1 MTIFMIGY
9 GDMGPPIPTVF
20 LVIFIVI
27 GVMLVTISVDV
38 VGANIIHHI
47 HFMGRQM
54 GKARIVAE
62 KMVHMAQKISIS
74 KGLGLGVAQLG
85 AFARIGA
92 LMHFEQTNNA
102 AIDQK
107 SNQPIIHELKLTTED
122 VETNSCCSKSVMLAF
137 KPEIDDLDFVDKN
150 MEVITPIRTVLS
162 TNRLSWPSD

>member
-1 MTIFMIGY
+1 
-9 GDMGPPIPTVF
+9 
-20 LVIFIVI
+20 
-27 GVMLVTISVDV
+27 
-38 VGANIIHHI
+38 
-47 HFMGRQM
+47 M

-62 KMVHMAQKISIS
+62 KMIHIAQKISIS

-102 AIDQK
+102 TIDHN
-107 SNQPIIHELKLTTED
+107 SSQPIMHEFKLTVED
-122 VETNSCCSKSVMLAF
+122 VGTSSCCPRSVMLAF

-150 MEVITPIRTVLS
+150 MEVITPARTILP